1 MIPTIITNTV
11 PTIIIAL
18 KCSTKITPL
27 GLGSEFSLSIAN
39 TLELP
44 KVNTNI
50 PSNKVIIFFMLFSP
64 NLHVQ
69 SLHFFISCISLS
81 FVHKKFVIKAFFL
94 GQQSTLIFSSTSPV
108 IELLHFDSIVL
119 QQTRFVNDY
128 FL

>member
-39 TLELP
+39 TVELP

-69 SLHFFISCISLS
+69 SLHLTILDRVYRCHLSMKSSLLK
-81 FVHKKFVIKAFFL
+81 H
-94 GQQSTLIFSSTSPV
+94 SS
-108 IELLHFDSIVL
+108 
-119 QQTRFVNDY
+119 
-128 FL
+128 